1 MTDTGSR
8 TTSGFGKTRR
18 MGTKLARWF
27 ATLTRLHQ
35 SNGSLRAN
43 GTRRRLVTRRDSM
56 DGVAM
61 MVLVVGFPIGRSI
74 GSQGWNGKRDRSTS
88 GSTRGR

>member
-8 TTSGFGKTRR
+8 TTSDFGKTRR
-18 MGTKLARWF
+18 MGTKLAGRF

-43 GTRRRLVTRRDSM
+43 GTRRRLVTRRHSM

-61 MVLVVGFPIGRSI
+61 VLVVGLSIGRSI